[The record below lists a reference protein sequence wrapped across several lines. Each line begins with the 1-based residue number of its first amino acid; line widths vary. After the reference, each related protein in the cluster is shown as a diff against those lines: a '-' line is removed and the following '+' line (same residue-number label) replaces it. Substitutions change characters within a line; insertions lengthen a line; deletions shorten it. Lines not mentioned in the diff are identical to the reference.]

1 MAWTVFCW
9 ETLNSII
16 HMERTLLPTMYLNI
30 FEDQIHSFM
39 TTVFYNGR
47 DLS

>member
-16 HMERTLLPTMYLNI
+16 HMERNLLPI